1 MKSISRTELTKHNI
15 LIIIVGLIVSALTSV
30 AQAQRRAVYVTAGLG
45 VEGITVGYSTKNS
58 VTSKYGNDYALLE
71 YNNYSYEIKYND
83 TGMSFWYRHDDPEQ
97 KIFSIGFRPESGA
110 FTGRGIVVGRSTLQD
125 VFNAYGKSEFSTTS
139 AEETWFVEYQGIKFH
154 VEYKSTDKLRQ
165 TPEKLLKRKII
176 EIEIVP
182 AESATASQA
191 SAFANQKD

>member
-1 MKSISRTELTKHNI
+1 
-15 LIIIVGLIVSALTSV
+15 V

-71 YNNYSYEIKYND
+71 HNNYSYELKYND

-125 VFNAYGKSEFSTTS
+125 VFNVYGKSELSTTS

-154 VEYKSTDKLRQ
+154 IEYKATDKLRQ
-165 TPEKLLKRKII
+165 GPEKLLKRKII
-176 EIEIVP
+176 EIEIVA

-191 SAFANQKD
+191 AAVANYLY